1 MTVEQCVARAKKR
14 YPIWKPY
21 ILWCSSRP
29 FSDMGQ
35 NASHNSPSPRPSPQ
49 HPQETRKRP
58 QPPRRTSLELP
69 DINRLSLSPLRR
81 PPNTTHT
88 PATIPIPPSDNAQG
102 MVDMGN
108 HLDSSPISSPNVS
121 QPEPSHP
128 RFNPQIDHEDPAYE
142 HNRYPEGGM
151 HTPEV
156 HIHSSIPLGIPLPV
170 FGTSQSSPFQSE
182 GNDGLVQTI
191 ITWRGGGMNV
201 FLSGTFESSWRG
213 RVRMI
218 PEYISPFLKIC
229 RSAHVSRIR
238 PSSLGVFSVTVRL
251 PPGNHRLKF
260 LVDEQWRCSDD
271 LPTATDND
279 GHLVNYIEV
288 PNSVASAWD
297 PSETP
302 SPQTSRQQT
311 PFISH
316 IPPHLVHSAV
326 QEERYLSQQLP
337 NPPPIPHPATLPR
350 HLEKVILN
358 AQRHGRDRAVMEGNR
373 DDNSVLPIPN
383 HVVLNHL

>member
-1 MTVEQCVARAKKR
+1 
-14 YPIWKPY
+14 
-21 ILWCSSRP
+21 
-29 FSDMGQ
+29 
-35 NASHNSPSPRPSPQ
+35 
-49 HPQETRKRP
+49 
-58 QPPRRTSLELP
+58 
-69 DINRLSLSPLRR
+69 
-81 PPNTTHT
+81 
-88 PATIPIPPSDNAQG
+88 
-102 MVDMGN
+102 
-108 HLDSSPISSPNVS
+108 
-121 QPEPSHP
+121 
-128 RFNPQIDHEDPAYE
+128 
-142 HNRYPEGGM
+142 
-151 HTPEV
+151 
-156 HIHSSIPLGIPLPV
+156 
-170 FGTSQSSPFQSE
+170 
-182 GNDGLVQTI
+182 
-191 ITWRGGGMNV
+191 
-201 FLSGTFESSWRG
+201 
-213 RVRMI
+213 MI
-218 PEYISPFLKIC
+218 PEPGT
-229 RSAHVSRIR
+229 
-238 PSSLGVFSVTVRL
+238 PGVFSVSVRL

-288 PNSVASAWD
+288 PHSATSAWD
-297 PSETP
+297 PSESS

-383 HVVLNHL
+383 HVVLNHLGTSAIKNGVLAVATTMRYHKKYISTLYFKPASS